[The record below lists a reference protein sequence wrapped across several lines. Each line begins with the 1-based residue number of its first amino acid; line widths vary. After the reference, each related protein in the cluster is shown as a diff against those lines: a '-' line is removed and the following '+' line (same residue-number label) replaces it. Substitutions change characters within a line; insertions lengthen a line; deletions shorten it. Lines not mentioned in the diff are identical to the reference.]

1 MTTEFVSKFNNLPD
15 DIIDIVYSKV
25 VYSQPKNLLDE
36 IEKYGKNREYLY
48 YLKKIEDETLY
59 QCLHDLSV
67 VYLLLKENKT
77 PYSCDPEQLS
87 DISQIELDK
96 ILFSVYNTDMGLYDS
111 YNAHDIIYYMIMDM
125 DDYYIEKI
133 VQPIVAS
140 IINDEMDIL
149 GYTTYSGV

>member
-1 MTTEFVSKFNNLPD
+1 MTTKFVNKFNNLPD

-59 QCLHDLSV
+59 QCLYDLSV

-111 YNAHDIIYYMIMDM
+111 YNANDIIYYMIMDM

-133 VQPIVAS
+133 VQPVVATV
-140 IINDEMDIL
+140 INDEMDIL

>member
-1 MTTEFVSKFNNLPD
+1 MTTKFVNKFNNLPD

-59 QCLHDLSV
+59 QCLQDLSV

-111 YNAHDIIYYMIMDM
+111 YNANDIIYYMIMDM

-133 VQPIVAS
+133 VQPVVAS
-140 IINDEMDIL
+140 VINDEMDIL

>member
-1 MTTEFVSKFNNLPD
+1 MTTKFVNKFNNLPD
-15 DIIDIVYSKV
+15 DIIDIIYSKV

-111 YNAHDIIYYMIMDM
+111 YNANDIIYYMIMDM

-133 VQPIVAS
+133 VQPVVAS

>member
-1 MTTEFVSKFNNLPD
+1 MTTKFVNKFNNLPD
-15 DIIDIVYSKV
+15 DIIDIIYSKV

-59 QCLHDLSV
+59 QCLYDLSV

-111 YNAHDIIYYMIMDM
+111 YNAHDIIYYMIMDK

-133 VQPIVAS
+133 VQPVVAS
-140 IINDEMDIL
+140 IINEEMDIL

>member
-1 MTTEFVSKFNNLPD
+1 MTTKFVNKFNNLPD
-15 DIIDIVYSKV
+15 DIIDIIYSKV

-67 VYLLLKENKT
+67 VYLLLKEDKT

-111 YNAHDIIYYMIMDM
+111 YNANDIIYYMIMDM

-133 VQPIVAS
+133 VQPVVAS

>member
-1 MTTEFVSKFNNLPD
+1 MTTKFVNKFNNLPD

-59 QCLHDLSV
+59 QCLYDLSV

-133 VQPIVAS
+133 VQPVVATV
-140 IINDEMDIL
+140 INDEMDIL

>member
-133 VQPIVAS
+133 VQPVVAS

>member
-1 MTTEFVSKFNNLPD
+1 MTTKFVNKFNNLPD
-15 DIIDIVYSKV
+15 DIIDIIYSKV

-59 QCLHDLSV
+59 QCLYDLSV

-133 VQPIVAS
+133 VQPVVAS
-140 IINDEMDIL
+140 IINEEMDIL

>member
-1 MTTEFVSKFNNLPD
+1 MTTKFVNKFNNLPD

-59 QCLHDLSV
+59 QCLYDLSV

-133 VQPIVAS
+133 VQPVVAS
-140 IINDEMDIL
+140 VINDEMDIL